1 MIVRV
6 GVCFDKVVVVVGI
19 VPIDVCC
26 CYYRVFVVV
35 FVFVIVV
42 DLIIFSDYKL
52 NFFVSST

>member
-19 VPIDVCC
+19 VLIDVCC
-26 CYYRVFVVV
+26 CYYCVFVVV
-35 FVFVIVV
+35 FVFVIFV

-52 NFFVSST
+52 NFFVFST